1 MMLAGLSLMRGG
13 RVEGGRK
20 GEGGWGLAGQ

>member
-13 RVEGGRK
+13 RVEGGCK

>member
-13 RVEGGRK
+13 RGEGGCK